1 MNDQATPSIQ
11 AMIFQINDAG
21 WLLNNLYQSGA
32 DRDGRHQWRVNLR
45 SVRSDTT
52 TKFYTDPT
60 LHGVLWAALQ
70 GVKDDAAGMGIDMT
84 QEEAHAAV
92 AKFRETYPE
101 IPQLWYA
108 LDKAAAL
115 DGLLETLRS

>member
-11 AMIFQINDAG
+11 AMIYQINDAG

-45 SVRSDTT
+45 SIRSDTT

-60 LHGVLWAALQ
+60 LHGALWAALQ
-70 GVKDDAAGMGIDMT
+70 GVKDGTAMT
-84 QEEAHAAV
+84 WPARLE
-92 AKFRETYPE
+92 
-101 IPQLWYA
+101 
-108 LDKAAAL
+108 AAL
-115 DGLLETLRS
+115 DGLLETLCDV